1 MGLAVIQPGLFLI
14 LKRFPHRKDAL
25 RKLYRKSDSFQSIC
39 HSYQQCTE
47 ALDYWARAEHAEARS
62 RQREYSKLKNELEL
76 EIIQSLDI
84 QG

>member
-1 MGLAVIQPGLFLI
+1 MAVIQPGLFLV

-25 RKLYRKSDSFQSIC
+25 RQLYRTSESFQAIC

-47 ALDYWARAEHAEARS
+47 ALEYWVRSEHAEAGS
-62 RQREYSKLKNELEL
+62 RQREYSQLQNELEL

-84 QG
+84 EF